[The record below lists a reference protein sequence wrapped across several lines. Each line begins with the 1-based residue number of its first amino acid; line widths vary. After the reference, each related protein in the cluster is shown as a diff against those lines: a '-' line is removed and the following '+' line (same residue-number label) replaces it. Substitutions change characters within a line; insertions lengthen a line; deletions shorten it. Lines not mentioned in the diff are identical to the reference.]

1 MEFNN
6 YMDLFLEE
14 SREHLQVLNEQLLV
28 LEREHENKGA
38 IGEIFRS
45 AHTLKGMSAT
55 MGFENIAD
63 LTHNMENL
71 LDKLRS
77 DKLKVNQEI
86 NDVLFLCVDT
96 LEDMVESIIAQDDRQ
111 FDVSELINTLEILER
126 GDSAPQKAKEEKK
139 PEAKAEPGPAQEQS
153 GSKCIDARKH
163 LDDYGL
169 EMLEK
174 ARAGGANTYFF
185 KIMLDEQCVM
195 KSVRAFMI
203 FNALEGLGDI
213 IKSIPHTQ
221 EIEDENFDRE
231 ILVYF
236 ISEEEIDVVRN
247 AINNISEV
255 SVVEDCEFLAIEE
268 IEAKIAEE
276 EIKQDKGAGPQ
287 EERSKVSSQTP
298 AGGPA
303 KDAGKFAQKT
313 VRVEISKLDTLMNL
327 VGELVINKTR
337 LEQIHDAGDG
347 ASLNETIEQVGRI
360 TTDLQ
365 DIVMYVR
372 MVPIEQVFNR
382 FPRMVR
388 DLSRD
393 LDKEINFIME
403 GKETELDRTVIDEI
417 GDPLVHLIRN
427 SLDHGIE
434 SHEERLKTGKPREGT
449 VRISASQEGNSVLI
463 VVEDDGAGINT
474 EVVREKAVERNVIT
488 EEESRNLSD
497 HVINNLIFEAGFSTA
512 KEVTDVSGRGVGLDV
527 VRQKISSLRGSVHLE
542 SKRGEGS
549 KFVIKLP
556 LTLAIIQALMVK
568 VKEEVYAIPLA
579 NIDETTSVLCD
590 EIKNIQGQQVMVLR
604 GNVLP
609 LVNLAEVLDVK
620 SEIEKEEELFVVVV
634 RKGEQRIG
642 LVVSELI
649 GQQEIVINSLGSIL
663 RDTRGIAGAAILG
676 DGTVSLILDISSLF

>member
-28 LEREHENKGA
+28 LEKEHENKGA
-38 IGEIFRS
+38 IDEIFRS

-77 DKLKVNQEI
+77 DKLKANQEI
-86 NDVLFLCVDT
+86 NDVLFECVDT
-96 LEDMVESIIAQDDRQ
+96 LEEMVESIIEQDGREFNVAD
-111 FDVSELINTLEILER
+111 LIATLERLEK
-126 GDSAPQKAKEEKK
+126 GEGAGPIE
-139 PEAKAEPGPAQEQS
+139 PAKAASQESQEGQAAEASPES
-153 GSKCIDARKH
+153 GIDCFDARKH
-163 LDDYGL
+163 LDDYAL
-169 EMLEK
+169 EILEK
-174 ARAGGANTYFF
+174 AREEGAKTYFF
-185 KIMLDEQCVM
+185 RIMLDEQCVM

-203 FNALEGLGDI
+203 FNALENLGDI
-213 IKSIPHTQ
+213 IKSVPHTQ

-236 ISEEEIDVVRN
+236 ISAEELETIRT

-255 SVVEDCEFLAIEE
+255 TVVEDCEFSNLAEVEE
-268 IEAKIAEE
+268 RLLEEDIQEVASPVQEE
-276 EIKQDKGAGPQ
+276 EKK
-287 EERSKVSSQTP
+287 P
-298 AGGPA
+298 AADAAARPA
-303 KDAGKFAQKT
+303 KEAGRFAQKT

-337 LEQIHDAGDG
+337 LEQIYDASDG
-347 ASLNETIEQVGRI
+347 TSLNETIEQVGRI

-388 DLSRD
+388 DVSRE

-434 SHEERLKTGKPREGT
+434 NHAQREAAGKPREGT

-463 VVEDDGAGINT
+463 IVEDDGAGINT
-474 EVVREKAVERNVIT
+474 DVVRQKAIERGVIT
-488 EEESRNLSD
+488 EEEARGLADN
-497 HVINNLIFEAGFSTA
+497 VINNLIFEAGFSTA

-579 NIDETTSVLCD
+579 NIDETTSVLCE
-590 EIKNIQGQQVMVLR
+590 EIKNVQGQEVMILR

-609 LVNLAEVLDVK
+609 LVNLAEILDVQ
-620 SEIEKEEELFVVVV
+620 SDLAEEEELFVVVV

-663 RDTRGIAGAAILG
+663 RDTTGIAGAAILG
-676 DGTVSLILDISSLF
+676 DGTVALILDISSLF

>member
-28 LEREHENKGA
+28 LEREHENKAA

-71 LDKLRS
+71 LDKIRS
-77 DKLKVNQEI
+77 DKLQVNQEI

-96 LEDMVESIIAQDDRQ
+96 LEDMVESIIAQDERE
-111 FDVSELINTLEILER
+111 FDVSELIDTLEILEK
-126 GDSAPQKAKEEKK
+126 GESVPKTAKEEKK
-139 PEAKAEPGPAQEQS
+139 PESQTGPEDDQEQT
-153 GSKCIDARKH
+153 GLKCSDARRH
-163 LDDYGL
+163 LDDYAL
-169 EMLEK
+169 EVLDK
-174 ARAGGANTYFF
+174 ARASGAHTYFF

-236 ISEEEIDVVRN
+236 ISEEEIDVVKH

-255 SVVEDCEFLAIEE
+255 SIVEDCEFAGIDE
-268 IEAKIAEE
+268 IEAKMAEE
-276 EIKQDKGAGPQ
+276 EDGHPKEAKAKEEKSKAPQ
-287 EERSKVSSQTP
+287 
-298 AGGPA
+298 AAAAGPA

-388 DLSRD
+388 DLSKE

-434 SHEERLKTGKPREGT
+434 HHDERIQAGKPREGT
-449 VRISASQEGNSVLI
+449 VRVSASQEGNSVLI

-474 EVVREKAVERNVIT
+474 EVVRAKAVERNVIT
-488 EEESRNLSD
+488 EEESKTLSE

-590 EIKNIQGQQVMVLR
+590 EIKNVQGQQVMVLR

-620 SEIEKEEELFVVVV
+620 SGLAIEEELFVVVV

-663 RDTRGIAGAAILG
+663 RDTTGIAGAAILG

>member
-1 MEFNN
+1 MEFND

-14 SREHLQVLNEQLLV
+14 SKEHLQVLNEQLLV
-28 LEREHENKGA
+28 LEKEHENKGA
-38 IGEIFRS
+38 IDEIFRS

-55 MGFENIAD
+55 MGFEGIAD

-77 DKLKVNQEI
+77 GKLEVNQGI
-86 NDVLFLCVDT
+86 NDVLFRCVDT
-96 LEDMVESIIAQDDRQ
+96 LESMVESIIAGDKKE
-111 FDVSELINTLEILER
+111 FDVSGLISDLER
-126 GDSAPQKAKEEKK
+126 LEKGGAQSNAASHPPTKESSADKKTNNDFPCDQKIRE
-139 PEAKAEPGPAQEQS
+139 
-153 GSKCIDARKH
+153 H
-163 LDDYGL
+163 LDDYGISVL
-169 EMLEK
+169 ENAK
-174 ARAGGANTYFF
+174 NTGANSYYF
-185 KIMLDEQCVM
+185 KVLLDETCVM
-195 KSVRAFMI
+195 KAVRAFMV
-203 FNALEGLGDI
+203 FNTLEKMGEI

-231 ILVYF
+231 IIVYF
-236 ISEEEIDVVRN
+236 VSSESLEAVRD

-255 SVVEDCEFLAIEE
+255 SVVEECELSGSEE
-268 IEAKIAEE
+268 IEEKI
-276 EIKQDKGAGPQ
+276 IND
-287 EERSKVSSQTP
+287 SSQEIIEEQFQVADNQKAEVGVTQN
-298 AGGPA
+298 
-303 KDAGKFAQKT
+303 KDNKFAQKT
-313 VRVEISKLDTLMNL
+313 VRVEIGKLDKLMNL

-337 LEQIHDAGDG
+337 LEQIHNAGDG

-393 LDKEINFIME
+393 LNKEINFIME

-427 SLDHGIE
+427 SIDHGIE
-434 SHEERLKTGKPREGT
+434 NSEERAKAGKNTEGT
-449 VRISASQEGNSVLI
+449 VKIAAKQEGNSVLI
-463 VVEDDGAGINT
+463 YVEDDGAGINT
-474 EVVREKAVERNVIT
+474 DAVRKKAIERGVIT
-488 EEESRNLSD
+488 EEEGRTLSE

-512 KEVTDVSGRGVGLDV
+512 KEITDVSGRGVGLDV
-527 VRQKISSLRGSVHLE
+527 VRQKINSLRGSVHLE

-556 LTLAIIQALMVK
+556 LTLAIIQALMIK
-568 VKEEVYAIPLA
+568 VKEEVYAVPLA
-579 NIDETTSVLCD
+579 NIDETTSVYQD
-590 EIKNIQGQQVMVLR
+590 EIKNVQGQQVMVLR
-604 GNVLP
+604 GSVMP
-609 LVNLAEVLDVK
+609 LVNLAEILDVK
-620 SEIEKEEELFVVVV
+620 SEMEQEQELFVVVV

-649 GQQEIVINSLGSIL
+649 GQQEIVINSLGSL
-663 RDTRGIAGAAILG
+663 LNGTTGIAGAAILG
-676 DGTVSLILDISSLF
+676 DGTVSLILDISTLF